1 MGADGPGK
9 QELDPKIMKRAKIV
23 VDSLKQCRIIG
34 EIQHALSQG
43 LIKEGD
49 IHAEIGE
56 ILIGKKVGRE
66 FDDEITVFDSTG
78 MAAQD
83 IAAANIVY
91 RLARKTGI
99 GKSVTLLE
107 TGET

>member
-1 MGADGPGK
+1 
-9 QELDPKIMKRAKIV
+9 V

-43 LIKEGD
+43 IIKDSD

-56 ILIGKKVGRE
+56 VLIGKKSGRE
-66 FDDEITVFDSTG
+66 ADDEITLFDSTG
-78 MAAQD
+78 IAAQD
-83 IAAANIVY
+83 IATANLVY
-91 RLARKTGI
+91 QFAKKTGR

-107 TGET
+107 SSQN